1 MIANTTSYEELE
13 LTITTRNVKVAYTE
27 CLAPTDIGKL
37 LVLTHPV
44 TAHMAE
50 GNSKPFCQG
59 VQACDVIHTQ
69 MDTTTLMEQ
78 HTILCR
84 CHGGAC
90 TDLALLLSEGM
101 AVNPAV
107 PMEICDV
114 RPTRAKLYDTQNS
127 PP

>member
-13 LTITTRNVKVAYTE
+13 FTITTRNIKIAHTE
-27 CLAPTDIGKL
+27 CLAPSGIGKL

-50 GNSKPFCQG
+50 GNCKPFCQG
-59 VQACDVIHTQ
+59 VQSCDVRQTQ
-69 MDTTTLMEQ
+69 MNTTTLMEQ

-84 CHGGAC
+84 CRGGAC

-101 AVNPAV
+101 AVNPAL

-114 RPTRAKLYDTQNS
+114 NPKRAKFYDA
-127 PP
+127 